1 MKGRQISVYL
11 VQQYIDVVASI
22 FQPNGSVA
30 GATQRLATRAGFHNA
45 GAWCC
50 LHDGCPA
57 DMEALEVKRAER
69 VSCGACRGTAGCS
82 ATFKHWRA
90 RTFRNVVQRRHR
102 MQKHRAGPQAS
113 AVCQPVACMPPPAG
127 AGASHH
133 KAPSP
138 KNPALLENFAAS
150 AGGAPAALRLSDRPG
165 IAGPHMPLS
174 NTQPE
179 PPFARPAVPWA
190 GSLALA
196 PVGPALP
203 LQRSSPGDLA
213 QPLQR
218 AALAAAAAL
227 SRATPQ
233 PLKQQQQGTL
243 SAAQG
248 LSQLMAARPA
258 SLNRADP
265 AAAITVKPEPA
276 AICRELRPTTPSA
289 APAPAAAV
297 AAPAIPGPQ
306 PPSLASVLGKRKADG
321 GPLDQPVPQ
330 QTLLPAPGAL
340 ALGVP
345 MLPHLSAA
353 STAPVLGRPLASAA
367 PPAGLLPAA
376 QTPALYSYTRGVGGE
391 VRAGTDEEED
401 GASAG
406 VAWGVGAPPDTATAG
421 EARKARLV
429 WTQELQ

>member
-1 MKGRQISVYL
+1 
-11 VQQYIDVVASI
+11 
-22 FQPNGSVA
+22 
-30 GATQRLATRAGFHNA
+30 
-45 GAWCC
+45 
-50 LHDGCPA
+50 
-57 DMEALEVKRAER
+57 MEALEVKRAER

-82 ATFKHWRA
+82 ATFKHLRA

-102 MQKHRAGPQAS
+102 MQEHRAGPQAS
-113 AVCQPVACMPPPAG
+113 AVCQPVAYMPPPAG

-150 AGGAPAALRLSDRPG
+150 AGGAPAALRLSGRPG
-165 IAGPHMPLS
+165 VAGPHMPLS

-276 AICRELRPTTPSA
+276 AICRELRPTTPAA

-330 QTLLPAPGAL
+330 RTLLPAPGAL